1 MMAGHVAANEGAGG
15 AAGQAV
21 QAVLGDFNL
30 LPYRERLAQALRRR
44 RAAQFS
50 VAMLLGVL
58 GAGLWTGA
66 AVLSR
71 WRVDAERAGVEARL
85 RQLQPQVA
93 AATRAAH
100 AAVAVARRDAQAA
113 ALAAPYR
120 RVAGLL
126 ATLKQVR
133 ADHVRLD
140 ALRMTSTGAVLDA
153 RAASYRAAA
162 RWLAAMAREQRDW
175 RIDIDTLKPASDG
188 PASTAGMP
196 FRFSVQLRWH
206 DATSSRKV
214 SRGGA

>member
-1 MMAGHVAANEGAGG
+1 MMAGHVAASG
-15 AAGQAV
+15 AAAV
-21 QAVLGDFNL
+21 ASGQAVLGDFNV

-44 RAAQFS
+44 RVAQCG
-50 VAMLLGVL
+50 VAVLLGVL
-58 GAGLWTGA
+58 GAGLWTGTA
-66 AVLSR
+66 GLSR
-71 WRVDAERAGVEARL
+71 WRVDAERASVETRL

-93 AATRAAH
+93 AATRAANAA
-100 AAVAVARRDAQAA
+100 AAVAQRDAQAA

-133 ADHVRLD
+133 ADHIRLD

-175 RIDIDTLKPASDG
+175 RIDIETLKPASDA
-188 PASTAGMP
+188 PAATAGMP

-206 DATSSRKV
+206 DAMSSRKV
-214 SRGGA
+214 SGGGA

>member
-1 MMAGHVAANEGAGG
+1 MMADHVAANGGG
-15 AAGQAV
+15 AVAAEQAV
-21 QAVLGDFNL
+21 RAVFGDFNL

-44 RAAQFS
+44 RAAQCG
-50 VAMLLGVL
+50 VAILLGVL
-58 GAGLWTGA
+58 GAGVWTGA

-93 AATRAAH
+93 VATHAAH
-100 AAVAVARRDAQAA
+100 AAAAIAQREAQAA

-120 RVAGLL
+120 RVTGLL

-133 ADHVRLD
+133 ADHIRLD
-140 ALRMTSTGAVLDA
+140 ALRMTTTGAVLDA

-175 RIDIDTLKPASDG
+175 RIDIETLKPASDA
-188 PASTAGMP
+188 PAAAAGMP

-206 DATSSRKV
+206 DAMSSRTV
-214 SRGGA
+214 PGGGA

>member
-1 MMAGHVAANEGAGG
+1 MAGHVAAYGGG
-15 AAGQAV
+15 AVAAEQAV
-21 QAVLGDFNL
+21 RAVLGDFNL

-44 RAAQFS
+44 RAAQCG
-50 VAMLLGVL
+50 VAILLGVL

-93 AATRAAH
+93 AATRDANAAT
-100 AAVAVARRDAQAA
+100 AIAQRDAQAA

-133 ADHVRLD
+133 ADHIRLD
-140 ALRMTSTGAVLDA
+140 ALRMTSTGAALDA

-175 RIDIDTLKPASDG
+175 RIDIETLKPASDG
-188 PASTAGMP
+188 PASAAGMP

-206 DATSSRKV
+206 DAMSSRTM
-214 SRGGA
+214 SGGGA

>member
-1 MMAGHVAANEGAGG
+1 MIAGHVAANGG
-15 AAGQAV
+15 AAEAAEEAV
-21 QAVLGDFNL
+21 RAVFGDFNL

-44 RAAQFS
+44 RVAQCG
-50 VAMLLGVL
+50 VAILLGVL

-85 RQLQPQVA
+85 RQSQPQVA
-93 AATRAAH
+93 AATRAAN
-100 AAVAVARRDAQAA
+100 AAATIERRDAQAA

-126 ATLKQVR
+126 ATLKHVR
-133 ADHVRLD
+133 ADHIRLD
-140 ALRMTSTGAVLDA
+140 ALRMTTTGAALDA

-175 RIDIDTLKPASDG
+175 RIDIETLKPVSDA
-188 PASTAGMP
+188 PASAAGMP

-206 DATSSRKV
+206 DAMSSRTV
-214 SRGGA
+214 SGGGA